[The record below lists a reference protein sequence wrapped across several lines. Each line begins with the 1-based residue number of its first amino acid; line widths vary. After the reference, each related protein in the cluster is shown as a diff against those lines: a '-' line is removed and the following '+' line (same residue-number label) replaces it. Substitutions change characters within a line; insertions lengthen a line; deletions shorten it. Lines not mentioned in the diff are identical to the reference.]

1 MSSAATPRLQSLPE
15 IEAAIWRELA
25 TAAREKTHPWRLMIL
40 CTAGAEGWPDGRA
53 VVLRELQAESRT
65 LVFFS
70 DARAAKLRQTGEDGR
85 AVLVLWSSAL
95 GWQLRLRVR
104 LTVETSGLAVSSR
117 WARLKMSPAAQDYLS
132 PLPPG
137 SDMPSRT
144 AAAPARS
151 TREHFAVVSALV
163 ESIDWLEL
171 HAEGHR
177 RARLDAQGAR
187 WLTP

>member
-1 MSSAATPRLQSLPE
+1 VGTSAASRLDSLPE
-15 IEAAIWRELA
+15 VEAAIWRELA
-25 TAAREKTHPWRLMIL
+25 LAAGEKSHPWRLMIL
-40 CTAGAEGWPDGRA
+40 CTAGPEGWPDGRA
-53 VVLRELQAESRT
+53 VVLRELQAEART

-70 DARAAKLRQTGEDGR
+70 DARAAKLRQVADDGR
-85 AVLVLWSSAL
+85 AVLVLWSSPL

-137 SDMPSRT
+137 SDLAGHT
-144 AAAPARS
+144 VAPARS
-151 TREHFAVVSALV
+151 TREHFAVVAAAV

-177 RARLDAQGAR
+177 RARFDAKGAR
-187 WLTP
+187 WLAP